1 MARRKKEPEGFHRRQ
16 IAEAAAELFRVQG
29 TERTTMDDIA
39 GKAGYSKATLY
50 VYFQNKRDIVGELAL
65 QSMELLREHLETA
78 LAIPGG
84 TRRRY
89 DALCRELAEYQRQY
103 PEYFQMTLGEMAFE
117 PGTAGLNT
125 AVSGAAG
132 EDTAHSRV
140 EVVGAAGTGTAQT
153 GEAGPAAAGSC
164 GGERPGLPVE
174 HRIFETGE
182 RILQAVG
189 KLLQDGM
196 ACGGLRPGLEIPQ
209 TVFAFWAALSGII
222 RMAAEKQAYLESV
235 LRLSPGQFL
244 EDSFALLYRSIERRE

>member
-78 LAIPGG
+78 LAVPGG

-89 DALCRELAEYQRQY
+89 DALCRELVEYQRQY
-103 PEYFQMTLGEMAFE
+103 PEYFRMALGEMAFD
-117 PGTAGLNT
+117 PGEECSCAECPS
-125 AVSGAAG
+125 AVRSGAEYPGMACPGEVRPAG
-132 EDTAHSRV
+132 E
-140 EVVGAAGTGTAQT
+140 AAPG
-153 GEAGPAAAGSC
+153 
-164 GGERPGLPVE
+164 GLPVE
-174 HRIFETGE
+174 RRLFETGE

-189 KLLQDGM
+189 KLLRDGM
-196 ACGGLRPGLEIPQ
+196 ARGDLRPGLEVPQ
-209 TVFAFWAALSGII
+209 TVFSFWAALSGII
-222 RMAAEKQAYLESV
+222 QMAAEKQAYLESV

>member
-78 LAIPGG
+78 LAVPGG
-84 TRRRY
+84 TRCRY

-103 PEYFQMTLGEMAFE
+103 PEYFRMALGEMAFD
-117 PGTAGLNT
+117 PGAGC
-125 AVSGAAG
+125 SGAARPGKECSCVECPSAVRSDAEYPGMACPG
-132 EDTAHSRV
+132 EVRPA
-140 EVVGAAGTGTAQT
+140 
-153 GEAGPAAAGSC
+153 GEAAPG
-164 GGERPGLPVE
+164 GLPVE
-174 HRIFETGE
+174 RRLFETGE

-189 KLLQDGM
+189 KLLRDGM
-196 ACGGLRPGLEIPQ
+196 ARGDLRPGLEVPQ

-222 RMAAEKQAYLESV
+222 QMAAEKQAYLESV